1 MTYFAVIMAGGLGER
16 LWPLSR
22 RETPK
27 QFLRLLGERTL
38 LQQTVERIAPL
49 VRNENTY
56 VVVGREHVGIVRE
69 QLPEL
74 PTENVIVEPMGRGT
88 APCVGLAA
96 TRLSRIDSKGVMI
109 VLPADHAIADEER
122 FLQLL
127 SDAASVAHAGTHLVT
142 LGIAPD
148 RPATGYGYIQAFTPF
163 ATSGI
168 SVSSKVLA
176 AERFAEKPDLK
187 MAERFIQEGGY
198 YWNSGMF
205 IWRIDAI
212 LRELET
218 YMPKLHTGLME
229 IEKQAGRQNYE
240 QLLEQIYATQEV
252 NSIDYGVLEKSKRVL
267 VVPTG
272 DIGWSDVGDWSTL
285 SEVLET
291 DEDGN
296 LVRASHIGVDT
307 SNCTILSRHESGS
320 KRLIATLG
328 LSDVVIIDT
337 DDILLVMDKSRAQ
350 EVKKI
355 LEIQDA
361 NKDGGLVSHRLGPSF
376 TEDAL

>member
-1 MTYFAVIMAGGLGER
+1 MAGGLGER

-56 VVVGREHVGIVRE
+56 VVVGREQVGIVRE
-69 QLPEL
+69 QLPKL

-88 APCVGLAA
+88 APCIGLAA
-96 TRLSRIDSKGVMI
+96 TRLSRIEPKGVMI

-127 SDAASVAHAGTHLVT
+127 SDAASVAQAGTHLVT

-148 RPATGYGYIQAFTPF
+148 RPATGYGYIQAFIPF

-205 IWRIDAI
+205 IWRVDAI

-296 LVRASHIGVDT
+296 LVLAPHIGIDT
-307 SNCTILSRHESGS
+307 TNSVIVS
-320 KRLIATLG
+320 KHTSSKDRLVATLG
-328 LSDVVIIDT
+328 LSDIVIVDT
-337 DDILLVMDKSRAQ
+337 DDVLLVMDKSRAQ

-355 LEIQDA
+355 IRMHKADQ
-361 NKDGGLVSHRLGPSF
+361 GRQ
-376 TEDAL
+376 

>member
-56 VVVGREHVGIVRE
+56 VVVGREQVGIVRE

-74 PTENVIVEPMGRGT
+74 PTENIIVEPMGRGT

-109 VLPADHAIADEER
+109 VLPADHAIADQER

-127 SDAASVAHAGTHLVT
+127 SDAASVAQAGTHLVT
-142 LGIAPD
+142 LGITPD
-148 RPATGYGYIQAFTPF
+148 RPATGYGYIQARL
-163 ATSGI
+163 
-168 SVSSKVLA
+168 SKGDAKAPVLQV
-176 AERFAEKPDLK
+176 ERFTEKPDRDT
-187 MAERFIQEGGY
+187 AQRFLDEGNY

-205 IWRIDAI
+205 IWRVDAI
-212 LRELET
+212 LREIET
-218 YMPKLHTGLME
+218 YMPKLHAGLME
-229 IEKQAGRQNYE
+229 IERQAGRQNYE

-307 SNCTILSRHESGS
+307 SNCTILSRHESDS

-361 NKDGGLVSHRLGPSF
+361 NKESGEAPK
-376 TEDAL
+376 